1 MRLLKYMNN
10 KMYFENKKIWIAGH
24 NGMVGRALVRNFVK
38 HEKLEIITAPSS
50 ELDLRDKSKVEEF
63 VRKNS
68 PDIVI
73 IAAARVGGIHA
84 NDTYPVD
91 FIQDN
96 ISIAQNIMKSCHDND
111 VDKIINLGSSCIY
124 PKFAE
129 QPIEEDSL
137 LSGKLETTNQWY
149 AIAKIT
155 AVKLCQAYNK
165 QFNRSYISVLPSN
178 LYGPYDNFNL
188 ETSHVMPAL
197 MRKAHE
203 AKENSSPS
211 LSVWGSGKPLR
222 EFLHVDDLAE
232 AIEKILISFEGEVI
246 NVGSNDELSIMDLS
260 NIIKDVVGFKGDI
273 IFDSSKP
280 DGTPRKKLDN
290 SQLESLGWSPKI
302 DLKTG
307 IKNVYD
313 WFLNTEDKRF

>member
-1 MRLLKYMNN
+1 
-10 KMYFENKKIWIAGH
+10 MYFENKKIWIAGH

-290 SQLESLGWSPKI
+290 SQLESPWLVA
-302 DLKTG
+302 
-307 IKNVYD
+307 KN
-313 WFLNTEDKRF
+313 

>member
-1 MRLLKYMNN
+1 MNN

-290 SQLESLGWSPKI
+290 SQLESPWLVA
-302 DLKTG
+302 
-307 IKNVYD
+307 KN
-313 WFLNTEDKRF
+313 

>member
-1 MRLLKYMNN
+1 MNN

-165 QFNRSYISVLPSN
+165 QFNRSYVSVLPSN

>member
-1 MRLLKYMNN
+1 MSN
-10 KMYFENKKIWIAGH
+10 KEYFENKKIWIAGH
-24 NGMVGRALVRNFVK
+24 NGMVGRALVRKFSVHK
-38 HEKLEIITAPSS
+38 KLELVTASSS
-50 ELDLRDKSKVEEF
+50 ELDLRDKVNVEKF
-63 VRKNS
+63 VKQNK

-73 IAAARVGGIHA
+73 IAAATVGGIHA

-91 FIQDN
+91 FMQDN
-96 ISIAQNIMKSCHDND
+96 ISIAQNIMKSCHENNI
-111 VDKIINLGSSCIY
+111 DKIINLGSSCIY

-129 QPIEEDSL
+129 QPIKESSL

-165 QFNRSYISVLPSN
+165 QYDRSYISVLPSN

-203 AKENSSPS
+203 AKEKSLSS

-232 AIEKILISFEGEVI
+232 AIELILLEFKGEII

-260 NIIKDVVGFKGDI
+260 MIIKDVVDFKGEI
-273 IFDSSKP
+273 VFDSSKP

-290 SQLESLGWSPKI
+290 SQLEALGWVPKT
-302 DLKTG
+302 DLKAG
-307 IKNVYD
+307 IEEVYE
-313 WFLNTEDKRF
+313 WFINTKDKRF

>member
-1 MRLLKYMNN
+1 MVGSAITRYLKNKNYSNIISRTHKQLDLLDQKKTFNFLKNN
-10 KMYFENKKIWIAGH
+10 K
-24 NGMVGRALVRNFVK
+24 
-38 HEKLEIITAPSS
+38 
-50 ELDLRDKSKVEEF
+50 
-63 VRKNS
+63 

-73 IAAARVGGIHA
+73 IAAATVGGIHA

-91 FIQDN
+91 FMQDN
-96 ISIAQNIMKSCHDND
+96 ISIAQNIMKSCHENNI
-111 VDKIINLGSSCIY
+111 DKIINLGSSCIY

-129 QPIEEDSL
+129 QPIKESSL

-165 QFNRSYISVLPSN
+165 QFDRSYISVLPSN

-203 AKENSSPS
+203 AKERSLSS

-232 AIEKILISFEGEVI
+232 AIELILLEFKGEII

-260 NIIKDVVGFKGDI
+260 MIIKDVVDFKGEI

-290 SQLESLGWSPKI
+290 SQLESLGWVPKT
-302 DLKTG
+302 DLKAG
-307 IKNVYD
+307 IKEVYE
-313 WFLNTEDKRF
+313 WFINTKDKRF

>member
-1 MRLLKYMNN
+1 
-10 KMYFENKKIWIAGH
+10 MYFENKKMWIAGH
-24 NGMVGRALVRNFVK
+24 NGMVGRALVRNFIK
-38 HEKLEIITAPSS
+38 HEKLEIITASSS
-50 ELDLRDKSKVEEF
+50 ELDLRDKAKVEEF
-63 VRKNS
+63 VRENR

-96 ISIAQNIMKSCHDND
+96 ISIAQNIMKSCHEND
-111 VDKIINLGSSCIY
+111 IDKIINLGSSCIY
-124 PKFAE
+124 PKFAD
-129 QPIEEDSL
+129 QPIKEDSL
-137 LSGKLETTNQWY
+137 LSGKLERTNQWY

-165 QFNRSYISVLPSN
+165 QFNRSYVSVLPSN

-203 AKENSSPS
+203 AKENSLPS

-232 AIEKILISFEGEVI
+232 AIEKILLSFEGEVI
-246 NVGSNDELSIMDLS
+246 NVGSNDELSIMELS
-260 NIIKDVVGFKGDI
+260 NIIKDVVGFKGEI

-290 SQLESLGWSPKI
+290 SQLENLGWSPKI

>member
-1 MRLLKYMNN
+1 MSN
-10 KMYFENKKIWIAGH
+10 KTYFENKKIWIAGH
-24 NGMVGRALVRNFVK
+24 NGMVGRALVRKFSLYN
-38 HEKLEIITAPSS
+38 KLEIITASSS
-50 ELDLRDKSKVEEF
+50 ELDLRNKDNVEKF
-63 VRKNS
+63 VHEHK

-73 IAAARVGGIHA
+73 IAAATVGGIHA

-111 VDKIINLGSSCIY
+111 INKIVNLGSSCIY

-129 QPIEEDSL
+129 QPIKEESL

-203 AKENSSPS
+203 AKELSLPS

-232 AIEKILISFEGEVI
+232 AIEIILLNFKGEII
-246 NVGSNDELSIMDLS
+246 NVGSNDELSIKDLS
-260 NIIKDVVGFKGDI
+260 MIIKDVVAFEGEI
-273 IFDSSKP
+273 VFDSSKP

-290 SQLESLGWSPKI
+290 SQLELLGWSPKI
-302 DLKTG
+302 NLKTG
-307 IKNVYD
+307 IEEVYE
-313 WFLNTEDKRF
+313 WFINTKDKRF